1 MVPNPIKHGMIWGYH
16 YFWKH
21 PYNLGCPPS
30 QDSSHHQDYY
40 IFSRGSQ
47 PKPSFATVAG
57 RGDNPT
63 YTSLFCWFLSFLYT
77 FFRSSIFFFS
87 TIRGT
92 TSSHPTATGKT
103 AVSQWET
110 NRPQGSNPKRWVF
123 GRRPACGVTR
133 CNWAWAVLLAEEF
146 SGISQKNEW
155 FSKEIGRML

>member
-47 PKPSFATVAG
+47 PKPSFATVTG

-63 YTSLFCWFLSFLYT
+63 YNSLFCWFLSFLYT
-77 FFRSSIFFFS
+77 FFRSSIFQLQPS
-87 TIRGT
+87 GAPPVPTQPQQG
-92 TSSHPTATGKT
+92 SSSFPMGNKP
-103 AVSQWET
+103 
-110 NRPQGSNPKRWVF
+110 PQGSNPKRWVF

-133 CNWAWAVLLAEEF
+133 CNWSAGSFFSAVLLAVGIREF
-146 SGISQKNEW
+146 LTKTYKKW
-155 FSKEIGRML
+155 VV